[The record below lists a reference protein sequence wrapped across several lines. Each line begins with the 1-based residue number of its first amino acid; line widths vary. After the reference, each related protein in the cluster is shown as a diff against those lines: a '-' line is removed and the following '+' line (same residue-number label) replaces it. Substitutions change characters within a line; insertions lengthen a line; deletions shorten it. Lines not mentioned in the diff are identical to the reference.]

1 MTEIIIIPSYQL
13 VEPHNHQVDAVY
25 KSIQTLKY
33 HFVTGLCDIEKD
45 FHVVLRDVIL
55 EQAMDTLNILWT

>member
-33 HFVTGLCDIEKD
+33 RFVTGLCDIEKD
-45 FHVVLRDVIL
+45 FCVVLWNALMD
-55 EQAMDTLNILWT
+55 QAMNTLNMLRT